1 MSTDDA
7 DAVREQAAKQLL
19 GGRDRIKAKAH
30 GLTPV
35 QAACRWYNDDAL
47 EAVEAALEDDR
58 VSVTDE
64 LLATVRDDER
74 DLEDLDQS
82 AVTASTA
89 DAGSGPHTDS
99 ATASNIMSASEFVER
114 KQKKRDRL
122 EADDSDA
129 TLSADEVA
137 LSAMDGTDRVEAE
150 AAGTSPADFVRD
162 QYGVD
167 PSSFSDPG
175 DLHKEILGRMD

>member
-1 MSTDDA
+1 MSTNDA

-35 QAACRWYNDDAL
+35 QAARRWYSDDAL
-47 EAVEAALEDDR
+47 EAVEAALDDDR
-58 VSVTDE
+58 AAVTDE

-82 AVTASTA
+82 AVTANAA
-89 DAGSGPHTDS
+89 DAGSGSHTDS
-99 ATASNIMSASEFVER
+99 DIASNIMSAGEFVGR
-114 KQKKRDRL
+114 KKKKRERL

-150 AAGTSPADFVRD
+150 AAGKSPADFVRE

-167 PSSFSDPG
+167 PSSFSDPT
-175 DLHKEILGRMD
+175 DLHKEILDRMD